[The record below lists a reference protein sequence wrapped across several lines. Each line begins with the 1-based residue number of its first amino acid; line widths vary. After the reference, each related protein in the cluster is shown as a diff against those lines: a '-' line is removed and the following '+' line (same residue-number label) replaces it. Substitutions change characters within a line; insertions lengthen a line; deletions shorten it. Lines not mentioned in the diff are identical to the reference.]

1 MSACVTI
8 VARSSRYLRSSKNL
22 GNSLGCAVSNVGAV
36 CSLCIGIGTGSAI
49 LCGELSEIGIEGVDL
64 GSLDIGE
71 GGVDVGKSNIVYGGD
86 CVGERLRCRW
96 SPNGTCSKLKSGEE
110 LEWLLKLAS
119 TSSRKVLGEES
130 ELRMV
135 L

>member
-1 MSACVTI
+1 M
-8 VARSSRYLRSSKNL
+8 
-22 GNSLGCAVSNVGAV
+22 GW
-36 CSLCIGIGTGSAI
+36 
-49 LCGELSEIGIEGVDL
+49 

-71 GGVDVGKSNIVYGGD
+71 GEVDVGKSNIVYGSD

-96 SPNGTCSKLKSGEE
+96 SPKGTCSKLKSGKE
-110 LEWLLKLAS
+110 LERLPKLAS

-135 L
+135 LRVDGAIFALKPPHEWAPK